1 MSVIPPNNNTTLIV
15 DDFINYATAHLSTVS
30 GIVNT
35 LSLYPPVATAL
46 PGVLLWT
53 GYQVQPATPGG
64 GSLQIPIVQDPVVD
78 IIIGDNAYHVELETN
93 PEIIIIYNEERP
105 IFESVRQ
112 DIDGG
117 GFGVTV
123 LDLTPVAI
131 VNITP
136 VVKTTPTN
144 EKPKTNYTIP
154 PDISFINPDLDWVG
168 IAMAYMI
175 KKESFTAKATND
187 EGDPRLGYG
196 TSQLF
201 VSNIN
206 GNLITRVVEY
216 GDTTTQENAII
227 VLEYQVRNTFPSKV
241 YSSKPRLG
249 TVKQN
254 GGKDYTIRPD
264 DWDSLNNG
272 QKAACICYT
281 YNCGSF
287 LYDPNIA
294 EAIRNKDYEAA
305 AIGMENGPTKGKE
318 TGMVY
323 PGLVKR
329 RKQEAMIFRLPN

>member
-1 MSVIPPNNNTTLIV
+1 MSVIPPTNNTTLII

-35 LSLYPPVATAL
+35 LSLYPPAATAA

-53 GYQVQPATPGG
+53 GYQVSPATPGG
-64 GSLQIPIVQDPVVD
+64 GSVQIPMVADPVVD
-78 IIIGDNAYHVELETN
+78 IIIGNNSVYVELETN
-93 PEIIIIYNEERP
+93 PQTIIIYNEQRVDLDG
-105 IFESVRQ
+105 VRQ
-112 DIDGG
+112 NIDGG
-117 GFGVTV
+117 GFGDTGIILIPVVTV
-123 LDLTPVAI
+123 NVTPI
-131 VNITP
+131 
-136 VVKTTPTN
+136 VKTTPTN
-144 EKPKTNYTIP
+144 DKPKKTVVVP
-154 PDISFINPDLDWVG
+154 ADISFIDPTLDWVG
-168 IAMAYMI
+168 MAMAYMI
-175 KKESFTAKATND
+175 KKESFTPKATND

-196 TSQLF
+196 TSKLF

-227 VLEYQVRNTFPSKV
+227 VLEHQVRNTFPSKV

-254 GGKDYTIRPD
+254 GGKDYTIRPA
-264 DWDSLNNG
+264 DWEALNDA

-305 AIGMENGPTKGKE
+305 AIGIENGPTTGKE
-318 TGMVY
+318 TGIVY
-323 PGLVKR
+323 KGLEKR
-329 RKQEAMIFRLPN
+329 RKQESMLFRLQN